1 MFFRSKKAK
10 ENSRLNRRIKKLQKL
25 QAKIEMAGC
34 HGDADLRAKEE
45 RLNAIHQ
52 EILDLN
58 LKRESIWAGNQ
69 IQASRTSQKESK
81 KGKKKP

>member
-10 ENSRLNRRIKKLQKL
+10 ENRLLNRRIKELQKL
-25 QAKIEMAGC
+25 QAKIELAGC

-45 RLNAIHQ
+45 RLAIIRQ

-58 LKRESIWAGNQ
+58 LKRESLWAGNQ
-69 IQASRTSQKESK
+69 IRASQPRNDDRK
-81 KGKKKP
+81 KDNKTD